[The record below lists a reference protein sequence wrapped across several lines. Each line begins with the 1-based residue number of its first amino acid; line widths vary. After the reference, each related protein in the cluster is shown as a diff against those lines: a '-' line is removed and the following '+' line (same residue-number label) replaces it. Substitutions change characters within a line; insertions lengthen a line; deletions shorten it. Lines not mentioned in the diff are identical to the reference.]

1 MKTMTADEAMR
12 YLIQESMVDIF
23 VEFCKK
29 QLGVVPAKEYIF
41 HPVRKW
47 RFDYAFPGAKI
58 ALEVEG
64 GVYTGGRHI
73 RPKGF
78 LGDVDKYNAAAVM
91 GWRVLRVVPDRL
103 RTFAT
108 IEMIKDAMNNGK
120 EQ

>member
-1 MKTMTADEAMR
+1 MEAMITDEVMR
-12 YLIQESMVDIF
+12 YLISESMIDIF
-23 VEFCKK
+23 VEFCRK
-29 QLGVVPAKEYIF
+29 QLGVAPVKEHIF

-47 RFDYAFPGAKI
+47 RFDYAFPDAKI

-78 LGDVDKYNAAAVM
+78 LGDVDKYNAASVM
-91 GWRVLRVVPDRL
+91 GWRVLRVVPDKL

-108 IEMIKDAMNNGK
+108 VEMIKEAMSYGK